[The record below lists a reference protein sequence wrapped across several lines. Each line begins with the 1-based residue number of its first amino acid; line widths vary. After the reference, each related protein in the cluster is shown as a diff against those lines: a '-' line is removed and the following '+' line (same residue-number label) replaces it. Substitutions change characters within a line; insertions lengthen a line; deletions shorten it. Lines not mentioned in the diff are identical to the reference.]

1 MELFQT
7 MKEEYGDIVE
17 FVSINIDSKVSKF
30 NNFVASHPDY
40 DWTMLY
46 YGGDANLLDNYEVFN
61 APQYVLIDA
70 EGKIVS
76 APANGPAPNGDYIS
90 IDKTFFDLKKKLKKQ
105 KRFLPGQKND

>member
-1 MELFQT
+1 
-7 MKEEYGDIVE
+7 
-17 FVSINIDSKVSKF
+17 
-30 NNFVASHPDY
+30 
-40 DWTMLY
+40 MLY

-105 KRFLPGQKND
+105 KRFIPGQKND